1 MRRTLA
7 RQLAVIMFTDMVGF
21 TALAQRS
28 ETQALRLLREQ
39 RVLVRRLLPRFG
51 GREVKTIGDGFLI
64 RFTSAL
70 HATQCAVAIQ
80 QQIQARKPSAGDGEL
95 CLRIGLHLGDIERP
109 RHDVLGDSVNLAARI
124 QSVAPAGGV
133 AMSGVVYEH
142 IRNQLPA
149 PFEFQGRVVLKNV
162 QRPVA
167 LFALGPQ
174 QLAGLP
180 PITPPLAPPRYGAA
194 LATVVLVASLA
205 VAGGLW
211 TPTAPRHSDAAQAIA
226 VLPLANLGS
235 GPGSAEFADG
245 MHDAL
250 LTRLAGVGGLKVI
263 SRTSVLEYRGATRRL
278 SEIAAELGA
287 AHIVEGSV
295 QRLEGRVRVTAR
307 LVEANSDRQLWARS
321 YDRALDDVFA
331 IQGEIASGIA
341 QEVRAVLT
349 PAERRRLGEVPT
361 RDTTA
366 YELYLRAIAME
377 HEDRFSATN
386 LARMQA
392 LLEDAIKRDPGFALA
407 HAALA
412 RGHVYAFDAGHD
424 GTAGRLAQA
433 ESAAQ
438 RALRLAPD
446 LPEAHLALG
455 LYHYYGFLR
464 FDRALAEFDQA
475 LAGRPGDAD
484 LWSYRGFV
492 LRRLGRFP
500 EALDSLQQ
508 ARARD
513 PRNPLLIYELAA
525 THAFLRQNADAERVC
540 RSLPRNVPQA
550 GDFRAQCLVFSIRR
564 RGDLEPAHALERDL
578 ASIAN
583 AGPDRHWVQYELAVN
598 EGRFADA
605 QSRLASL
612 SDEEL
617 ESWAGAPP
625 REMLLADLARW
636 RGDATTAAKLYA
648 RAEAQVR
655 ERLESIRDNG
665 ALLANRA
672 FAHALHGRLLARL
685 GRRAEAVVA
694 AEQALDLLP
703 SGRDRFYGPSLVED
717 VARIDLALG
726 DVAGALDRLEPLLA
740 THSHTHIHD
749 LRLQRAWAE
758 LWEHPRFL
766 QLVRRYAPEISRC
779 DGLECVSD

>member
-7 RQLAVIMFTDMVGF
+7 RQMAVIMFTDMVGF

-80 QQIQARKPSAGDGEL
+80 QQVHSRKQSPDEGDL

-149 PFEFQGRVVLKNV
+149 PFEFQGRVALKNV

-167 LFALGPQ
+167 LFALGSQ
-174 QLAGLP
+174 QLARLP
-180 PITPPLAPPRYGAA
+180 PVSPPLAPPRIGARIA
-194 LATVVLVASLA
+194 AVVLVGSLA

-211 TPTAPRHSDAAQAIA
+211 PRAVPRHSDAVPAIA

-287 AHIVEGSV
+287 AQIVEGSV

-307 LVEANSDRQLWARS
+307 LVDAVSDRQLWSRV

-331 IQGEIASGIA
+331 IQGELASGIA
-341 QEVRAVLT
+341 QELRAVLT
-349 PAERRRLGEVPT
+349 PAERQRLDSVPT
-361 RDTTA
+361 RDTAA
-366 YELYLRAIAME
+366 YDLYLRAVALE
-377 HEDRFSATN
+377 HEDRFSATA

-392 LLEDAIKRDPGFALA
+392 LLEDAVKRDPGFALA

-424 GTAGRLAQA
+424 GTAGRLALA

-464 FDRALAEFDQA
+464 FERALDEFERA
-475 LAGRPGDAD
+475 LAGRPGDAE
-484 LWSYRGFV
+484 LLSYRGFV

-500 EALDSLQQ
+500 EALDSLQL
-508 ARARD
+508 ARGRD
-513 PRNPLLIYELAA
+513 PRNPLVIFELAA
-525 THAFLRQNADAERVC
+525 THAFLRQEADAERVC
-540 RSLPRNVPQA
+540 RGLPSTVPQA

-564 RGDLEPAHALERDL
+564 RGNLEPAHALERDL
-578 ASIAN
+578 ASIPS

-598 EGRFADA
+598 EGRFPEA
-605 QSRLASL
+605 QARLASL
-612 SDEEL
+612 SDEDL

-636 RGDATTAAKLYA
+636 RGDAAAATKLYV
-648 RAEAQVR
+648 RAEARVR
-655 ERLESIRDNG
+655 ERLETFRDSG

-672 FAHALHGRLLARL
+672 FARALQGRLLARL
-685 GRRAEAVVA
+685 GRRAEAVAA

-703 SGRDRFYGPSLVED
+703 SGLDRFYGPSLVED

-740 THSHTHIHD
+740 GHSHTHIQD

-766 QLVRRYAPEISRC
+766 ELVRRYAPEKSRC
-779 DGLECVSD
+779 AGLVCVSD